1 MNDRLTLSDAEATRV
16 EAIEF
21 GLAGQ
26 DARLK
31 LLVADVSGDQLD
43 AIKAGRLALPGG
55 WELSGNT
62 IWGRR
67 A

>member
-1 MNDRLTLSDAEATRV
+1 L
-16 EAIEF
+16 
-21 GLAGQ
+21 
-26 DARLK
+26 RLK

-43 AIKAGRLALPGG
+43 AIKGGRLDLPRG
-55 WELSGNT
+55 WELSGKI